1 MFSITLDKSLIALKY
16 INKSSLSHRDL
27 RPQFTAVQ
35 FLFRVEINTSKN
47 SSQDDP
53 DPIYLKKKK
62 PTYTKKKK
70 NAKES
75 VLKRN
80 RLCIIF
86 ENTKFLHFFLS
97 PLI

>member
-16 INKSSLSHRDL
+16 INIQKSSLSHRDL
-27 RPQFTAVQ
+27 RPQFTAVQQ

-53 DPIYLKKKK
+53 NPISLKNK
-62 PTYTKKKK
+62 THIHEKK

-75 VLKRN
+75 VFKRN
-80 RLCIIF
+80 G
-86 ENTKFLHFFLS
+86 
-97 PLI
+97 